1 STTLKGRLK
10 ELDAKEE
17 RLVDLAAD
25 DELPQDKIKARLRTI
40 RAERANVEESLAA
53 VGSELTVGV
62 EVLSQALDLLSDPHR
77 LYEEGTDA
85 IRRHLNQAFYER
97 FYLDIQGVG
106 DDQLKEPFADLH
118 HAAGTR
124 QVCHHSPA
132 AAIRPRRDR
141 RNEKGGPT
149 VPEVLSDPGSSKT
162 ALVEL
167 PGIEPGSSAAS
178 SGLLRVQFAM
188 PLLGS
193 LGHANKPR

>member
-1 STTLKGRLK
+1 MEAATA
-10 ELDAKEE
+10 EL
-17 RLVDLAAD
+17 
-25 DELPQDKIKARLRTI
+25 
-40 RAERANVEESLAA
+40 A
-53 VGSELTVGV
+53 VGID
-62 EVLSQALDLLSDPHR
+62 VLNQALDLLVDPQQLYADCSD
-77 LYEEGTDA
+77 TV
-85 IRRHLNQAFYER
+85 RRHLNQAFYER
-97 FYLDIQGVG
+97 FYLDIDGVG

-118 HAAGTR
+118 FAAGTR
-124 QVCHHSPA
+124 QIRHHGPTA
-132 AAIRPRRDR
+132 VTRPRRSR

-162 ALVEL
+162 AWVEL